1 MKLSRRAQLVKPSP
15 TLAITARAKA
25 MRAEGKDVVSLSAGE
40 PDFGTPDH
48 VKKAGVEAIDSG
60 FTRYTATAG
69 IPELRQAI
77 AEKHRRENG
86 QSYDPAKEILA
97 SVGAKHALYNA
108 MQVLVDE
115 GDEVLIPAPYWVSY
129 PDMVRLAGGT
139 PVIVPSLAE
148 DGFVVRAE
156 AIEERITERTAV
168 LVLNSPSNPSG
179 AVYPKEAL
187 AKIAEVVRKHP
198 RLVVISDDI
207 YEHLIYTGAPFAN
220 ILDAAPDLRDRTVVV
235 NGLSKSFSMTGWRIG
250 WALGPAEVIGA
261 MQRIQDQSTSNPSSI
276 TQKAAIAALEGGNE
290 FVEKMRAAFDERRR
304 FVERRLREIPGVSCP
319 EIGGAFYAFFDVRP
333 LLEKSFRGES
343 LNGKSQRFC
352 EILLEE
358 FLVAMVPGEAF
369 GAEGFVR
376 LSFATSKEQLEK
388 GLDRLEAFARELS

>member
-1 MKLSRRAQLVKPSP
+1 MKLSRRAQLVQPSP

-25 MRAEGKDVVSLSAGE
+25 MKADGKDVVSLSAGE
-40 PDFGTPDH
+40 PDFGTPAH
-48 VKKAGVEAIDSG
+48 VKAAGVEAIESG

-69 IPELRQAI
+69 IPELRRAI

-129 PDMVRLAGGT
+129 PDMARLAGGT
-139 PVIVPSLAE
+139 PVVVPSRAE

-156 AIEERITERTAV
+156 AIEERITERAAV
-168 LVLNSPSNPSG
+168 LFLNSPSNPSG

-187 AKIAEVVRKHP
+187 EAIAEVVRKHP

-276 TQKAAIAALEGGNE
+276 TQRAAIAALEGGND
-290 FVEKMRAAFDERRR
+290 FVAEMRAAFDERRR
-304 FVERRLREIPGVSCP
+304 YVQERLGAIPGVRCP
-319 EIGGAFYAFFDVRP
+319 AIGGAFYAFPDVRP
-333 LLEKSFRGES
+333 LLDKSFRGEA
-343 LNGKSQRFC
+343 LGGKSQRLC

-358 FLVAMVPGEAF
+358 FHVAMVPGQAF
-369 GAEGFVR
+369 GSEGFLR
-376 LSFATSKEQLEK
+376 LSFATSMEQLEK
-388 GLDRLEAFARELS
+388 GLDRLEACARELR

>member
-319 EIGGAFYAFFDVRP
+319 EIGGAFYALFDVRP